1 MTNTVIA
8 SAAATPIPSTTPIAT
23 TNLSRLSA
31 PTQTHARSTSPKLH
45 ALTSLRFFAA
55 AMTRIHHQIMDAK
68 AVELERIRGRIDAL
82 RDKLHDDAFSSA
94 SLHGLLAY
102 EKRVQEAQEWP
113 FDQTTLVRVC
123 ASALIL
129 TVPWFG
135 QAIAA
140 YAVDHL
146 SHFAG

>member
-1 MTNTVIA
+1 MTPATSSVHIPMA
-8 SAAATPIPSTTPIAT
+8 GSAKKSPIGNAPIMPTTRLNQPNQVGRARLLIMAMPAATAM
-23 TNLSRLSA
+23 A
-31 PTQTHARSTSPKLH
+31 PK
-45 ALTSLRFFAA
+45 
-55 AMTRIHHQIMDAK
+55 AMEAK
-68 AVELERIRGRIDAL
+68 AAELERIRCRIDAL
-82 RDKLHDDAFSSA
+82 RDKMHEDAFASA

-135 QAIAA
+135 QAAAA
-140 YAVDHL
+140 YMVDHL
-146 SHFAG
+146 SRIGG